1 METEIRLTKGIY
13 IAAYVLLGYGIA
25 VLGPPAWVL
34 TAVVL
39 TGGDGLSELQALA
52 PFGAFWGPVI
62 CGFVAIG
69 GGYLLKR
76 WADHRRYWQGY
87 WLEQR

>member
-1 METEIRLTKGIY
+1 METEIRLTRGIY
-13 IAAYVLLGYGIA
+13 IAAYVLLGYGVA

-52 PFGAFWGPVI
+52 SFGATWGPVI

-69 GGYLLKR
+69 GVSPQAVG
-76 WADHRRYWQGY
+76 
-87 WLEQR
+87 